1 MCTITHPRDPPDCT
15 LINSSFGT
23 RWTPPIRDAKSGR
36 AGTPIRDAKSGRAE
50 TGRQV
55 GTPSRDAKSGR
66 QVGTRCTHSH
76 TKTHTHTTTTQSG
89 RAEPHSL
96 IRDAIRD
103 GLGGFYT
110 GHHIY
115 TYRCIYTYIYTFFDP
130 FSDQF
135 LPSTIQPSSHRTQH
149 LYTRQ
154 HVDYHHKKKFFH
166 TNSQFFTRFH
176 KISPSKNTKKHQNP
190 QNREKP
196 EKTVFLGVPPHP
208 PKNPYFPGFSGPPKL
223 HKFAQIC
230 TNLHQ
235 FAPPKHHFWGVPNL
249 PGPSG

>member
-1 MCTITHPRDPPDCT
+1 
-15 LINSSFGT
+15 
-23 RWTPPIRDAKSGR
+23 
-36 AGTPIRDAKSGRAE
+36 
-50 TGRQV
+50 
-55 GTPSRDAKSGR
+55 
-66 QVGTRCTHSH
+66 
-76 TKTHTHTTTTQSG
+76 
-89 RAEPHSL
+89 
-96 IRDAIRD
+96 
-103 GLGGFYT
+103 
-110 GHHIY
+110 
-115 TYRCIYTYIYTFFDP
+115 
-130 FSDQF
+130 FSDQIHHYIQRSITID
-135 LPSTIQPSSHRTQH
+135 STQDATPLIDINRHQ
-149 LYTRQ
+149 
-154 HVDYHHKKKFFH
+154 KKFFH
-166 TNSQFFTRFH
+166 RFPHEFTTFH

>member
-1 MCTITHPRDPPDCT
+1 M
-15 LINSSFGT
+15 
-23 RWTPPIRDAKSGR
+23 
-36 AGTPIRDAKSGRAE
+36 
-50 TGRQV
+50 
-55 GTPSRDAKSGR
+55 
-66 QVGTRCTHSH
+66 
-76 TKTHTHTTTTQSG
+76 
-89 RAEPHSL
+89 
-96 IRDAIRD
+96 
-103 GLGGFYT
+103 GGFYT

-115 TYRCIYTYIYTFFDP
+115 IHRCIYTYIYTFFDL
-130 FSDQF
+130 FSDQ
-135 LPSTIQPSSHRTQH
+135 IHHQSHEFTTTHFTPVYRA
-149 LYTRQ
+149 L
-154 HVDYHHKKKFFH
+154 YHHQSPPKKFFH
-166 TNSQFFTRFH
+166 RFPHEFTIFH